1 MDVRRKANAL
11 HSGNKLKVVAFYT
24 NIFGIPTLSSAVTMP
39 TIEEL
44 IEVAQTADAA
54 GFEGLVPIS
63 RWKGYLDRRPDHRL
77 NYVLDPFVIAGA
89 FAQCTSYSTIFTTLN
104 APTAHPVLVA
114 KQGATIDRLSG
125 GRFAMNIVGGWN
137 RREFDMFGIDLLD
150 HERRYEYLGEWLRI
164 LRALWESPDEL
175 DWDGDFFHLR
185 GALCR
190 PQPVQ
195 KRVPIMNAGLST
207 TGRAFAAKNAE
218 IAFISLL
225 GSSPDA
231 WKKQVDDY
239 CKLARESGN
248 PDMRVYTNIT
258 VTQKDTV
265 KAAEDFYHHYCDE
278 YRDREAVESFLTT
291 LSAESGLK
299 AGTPQFEVMSRIV
312 ATGGGYPVIG
322 DAETISR
329 FLSTLA
335 DCGIEGVLVNWANP
349 LEGVRRMARDVFP
362 RLEEA
367 GLRRPFAEV
376 RERLACA

>member
-1 MDVRRKANAL
+1 MDVRRRKNAL
-11 HSGNKLKVVAFYT
+11 DNDNKLKIAAFCT
-24 NIFGIPTLSSAVTMP
+24 NLFIIPTLSPKVTIP
-39 TIEEL
+39 TVEEI
-44 IEVAQTADAA
+44 IEVARTADAA

-77 NYVLDPFVIAGA
+77 HYVLDPFVLAGA
-89 FAQCTSYSTIFTTLN
+89 FTQCTSYSTIFTTLN
-104 APTAHPVLVA
+104 APTAHPVFVA

-150 HERRYEYLGEWLRI
+150 HGNRYEYLGEWLTV
-164 LRALWESPDEL
+164 LRALWESPDEV
-175 DWDGDFFHLR
+175 DWEGQFFRLK

-225 GSSPDA
+225 GNSPDVWA
-231 WKKQVDDY
+231 QQVSDY
-239 CKLARESGN
+239 RLLARESNN
-248 PDMRVYTNIT
+248 PDMGVYTNIT
-258 VTQKDTV
+258 VIQKDTV
-265 KAAEDFYHHYCDE
+265 AEAKEFYHHYCEE
-278 YRDREAVESFLTT
+278 YRDHEAVESFLNT
-291 LSAESGLK
+291 LSTESGLK

-312 ATGGGYPVIG
+312 ATGGGYPIVG
-322 DAETISR
+322 DADTVSDTLI
-329 FLSTLA
+329 TLA
-335 DCGIEGVLVNWANP
+335 NCGLDGVLINWPDP
-349 LEGVRRMARDVFP
+349 LDGVKRTIRDVFP

-367 GLRRPFAEV
+367 GLRKSFAQAKEYEAV
-376 RERLACA
+376 N